1 MIQNHVWCDLP
12 QQEAF
17 SLFSKKIFQRVAT
30 LSTSP
35 CLQKSYLPYDLAI
48 LLWGI
53 YPKEMKMGCWKD
65 ICILMFI
72 AALLIIAKIWKQ
84 PKCPSVDEWINKM
97 WYIYIYIYIYIYTH
111 NGLLFG
117 HKKEGNPTTYNNMDG
132 PWGHYTKWESQ
143 NERNKFYMIS
153 IIGGILKSQLAE
165 SESRMV
171 VTRGWGVWEWSR
183 CSLRVWT
190 CNQ

>member
-84 PKCPSVDEWINKM
+84 PKCPSVDEWIKKM
-97 WYIYIYIYIYIYTH
+97 WCGASLVAQWLRICLPMQGTRVRALVREDPTCRRATKPMHH
-111 NGLLFG
+111 NYWACALEPAS
-117 HKKEGNPTTYNNMDG
+117 HNY
-132 PWGHYTKWESQ
+132 WS
-143 NERNKFYMIS
+143 
-153 IIGGILKSQLAE
+153 
-165 SESRMV
+165 SRA
-171 VTRGWGVWEWSR
+171 
-183 CSLRVWT
+183 
-190 CNQ
+190 